1 MTASEVRGADYRA
14 NAQQALALA
23 NSTSLPQVRLRH
35 EEAAS
40 RWLDL
45 ASFEDQRAAH
55 QRGRLLA
62 ADPRSCA
69 AAGAATS
76 VATR

>member
-1 MTASEVRGADYRA
+1 MSASEIRGADYRA

-55 QRGRLLA
+55 ERQRLLD
-62 ADPRSCA
+62 ADRRSGA
-69 AAGAATS
+69 AAGAAASVTS
-76 VATR
+76 P